1 MKFFFLKILIE
12 GACSLGLGVSTQ
24 LQLLEIIWLKYIW
37 LLQSPIVAKTTA
49 VAKIMTTTI

>member
-37 LLQSPIVAKTTA
+37 LLQSPIVSKTTA